1 MIKFTQSETYY
12 AVLVSSCTSTYD
24 FPAWISISPR
34 GSSFEAPV
42 VLQFVDTSP
51 GGGGWNPRCTKQ
63 LSWKQIIVIWAASIL
78 DKDDNTT
85 NVVQR
90 NNQFKV
96 AKIDLAN
103 LSYYCFGGLQFLRLR
118 DAWSLLWHFH
128 HWSGHQFMAST
139 SATEWI
145 PSISNLCK
153 AMIVLTI

>member
-1 MIKFTQSETYY
+1 MLSLYHLVLVRTIFQLESPSLRVA
-12 AVLVSSCTSTYD
+12 AVLKHLLCCSSLT
-24 FPAWISISPR
+24 R
-34 GSSFEAPV
+34 
-42 VLQFVDTSP
+42 LR